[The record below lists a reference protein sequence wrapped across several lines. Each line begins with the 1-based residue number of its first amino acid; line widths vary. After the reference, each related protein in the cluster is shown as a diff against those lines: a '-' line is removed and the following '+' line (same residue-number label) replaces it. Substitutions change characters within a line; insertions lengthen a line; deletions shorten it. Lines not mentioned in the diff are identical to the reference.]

1 MSSRSVLSLPIPRR
15 LLAWA
20 LPCLLALA
28 SPLAASADLLLS
40 EYVEGSS
47 NNKALEIFNGT
58 GAAIDLN
65 VGGYNVQMF
74 FNGNSSA
81 GLTVNLTGVVA
92 NGDVFVLA
100 QSAAD
105 PAILAAADQTSAASW
120 FNGDDAIVLR
130 KGTTVIDSLGQVGS
144 DPGTE
149 WGSGLTST
157 ADNTLRRKADF
168 CTGDTVTSD
177 AFDPATQWDGFATNT
192 FAGLGAHSCAGTPPP
207 PPPPVQEKEIW
218 QIQGAG
224 LASPFAGQTVKT
236 LDNVVTGVASNGFFI
251 QTPEAR
257 VDADAETSNG
267 IFVFTSSTPAVQVGD
282 QVDVTGSVSEFFN
295 FTEIDGPTVTVD
307 STGNALPAAVLLDAD
322 TPSPNQPQPATEM
335 ERYEGMI
342 VRVENGIASGPT
354 DRFGDTPV
362 VAGPNRPFREPG
374 ILFPG
379 EPGLPVWDGNPEIFE
394 INPDGAGLPNLSIP
408 AGAVIDVA
416 EGPLAFSF
424 SDFQI
429 WPTTLSVNGTI
440 VLDPIRTRA
449 AGELTIA
456 SQNLLRLMDTVND
469 ACSDDVPTPAVY
481 ADRLNKVSLLIRE
494 GFGAPD
500 IVVVQEVENL
510 GVLQAVAAKILADD
524 PTIAYDAYL
533 LEGNDVG
540 CIDIGF
546 LVRDT
551 IQVDSVEQF
560 GKDDLFVF
568 GSNTALLH
576 DRPPLVLRGSYVGNG
591 APFPITVIGIHNR
604 SLSGIEGNDGAR
616 IRAKRHEQA
625 LRISQYVQSLQTS
638 QPGIR
643 LVLTGDFNAFQFTD
657 GYVDSIGQ
665 ITGNPDPAGAK
676 IPATDEV
683 DPDLTNWLLSEPESE
698 RYSFIFDGSA
708 QALDHTLTSQALD
721 PFVRG
726 LEHVRGNA
734 DAPDTYRND
743 PNTALRT
750 SDHDGLALFVMSDF
764 DADGAAD
771 DVDNCRVTANPGQ
784 EDVDGD
790 GVGDSCDNC
799 PTTPNPLQLDAD
811 HDGVADECGDRC
823 AGTVSPEGVPT
834 KGLNPNH
841 YALIDGD
848 WTFDTPAG
856 SSAITIQQTAGC
868 SCEQI
873 IVQMNLGNGHRKHG
887 CSKGVMENWIIFA
900 AQ

>member
-1 MSSRSVLSLPIPRR
+1 MSRPVLRPRVPGR

-28 SPLAASADLLLS
+28 SPLAARAELLLS

-58 GAAIDLN
+58 GAAIDLG
-65 VGGYNVQMF
+65 VAGYNVQMF
-74 FNGNSSA
+74 FNGSASA
-81 GLTVNLTGVVA
+81 GLTINLTGVVA
-92 NGDVFVLA
+92 AGDVFIVA
-100 QSAAD
+100 HSSADA
-105 PAILAAADQTSAASW
+105 AILAVADQTNGAGW

-130 KGTTVIDSLGQVGS
+130 KGTTVIDSLGQIGT

-149 WGSGLTST
+149 WGSGLAST
-157 ADNTLRRKADF
+157 ADNTLRRKADV
-168 CTGDTVTSD
+168 CAGDTVTSD
-177 AFDPATQWDGFATNT
+177 AFDPATEWDGFATNT
-192 FAGLGAHSCAGTPPP
+192 FAGLGAHDCEGGEEPP

-224 LASPFAGQTVKT
+224 LASPLAGQTVKT
-236 LDNVVTGVASNGFFI
+236 LDNIVTGVASNGFFI

-267 IFVFTSSTPAVQVGD
+267 IFVFTGSAPAVQVGD
-282 QVDVTGSVSEFFN
+282 QVDVTGTVAEFFN

-322 TPSPNQPQPATEM
+322 TPSPDQPQPATEM

-394 INPDGAGLPNLSIP
+394 INPDGAGLPNLDIP

-416 EGPLAFSF
+416 EGPLSFSF
-424 SDFQI
+424 SDYQI

-440 VLDPIRTRA
+440 VLDPIRARQ

-469 ACSDDVPTPAVY
+469 PCSDDVPTPAVY

-510 GVLQAVAAKILADD
+510 GVLQAVAARILADD
-524 PTIAYDAYL
+524 PAIAYDAYL

-551 IQVDSVEQF
+551 IQVDSVTQF
-560 GKDDLFVF
+560 GKDDLFTF
-568 GSNTALLH
+568 GTSTALLH

-604 SLSGIEGNDGAR
+604 SLSGIDGSDGAR
-616 IRAKRHEQA
+616 VRAKRHEQA

-638 QPGIR
+638 EPGIR

-657 GYVDSIGQ
+657 GYVDAIGQ
-665 ITGNPDPAGAK
+665 ITGSPDPLGAM

-683 DPDLTNWLLSEPESE
+683 DPDLTNWLLSEPAAE

-708 QALDHTLTSQALD
+708 QALDHTLTTQALD

-734 DAPDTYRND
+734 DAPDALKND

-750 SDHDGLALFVMSDF
+750 ADHDGLALFVMSDF
-764 DADGAAD
+764 DADGVAD

-784 EDVDGD
+784 EDGDGD

-823 AGTVSPEGVPT
+823 AGTVAPESVPT
-834 KGLNPNH
+834 SGLKPNH
-841 YALIDGD
+841 YALVDGD

-856 SSAITIQQTAGC
+856 SSDITVQQTAGC

-873 IVQMNLGNGHRKHG
+873 IVEMGLGNGHRKNG
-887 CSKGVMENWIIFA
+887 CSKGAMEDWILFVS
-900 AQ
+900 Q